1 MAKTSVEETNLLSI
15 FRNVNNGGCS
25 LLRKL
30 SDSAIS
36 SRNCLLGHKPKCLNC
51 IFFVSSSNPHQRFK
65 KELSVLTLGT
75 NLGKLRFWV
84 YCCCQMIVNSVQ
96 KETDIQ
102 NCDTLGPCQLLDV
115 SVSLGLCPLR
125 PEWPGRVGAK
135 ESEPAPAPSL
145 AALALIEAKR
155 FGLSRNFLV
164 FLTLGTETQ
173 QQQEQ
178 LSRTILYITQLSSE
192 LVLG

>member
-1 MAKTSVEETNLLSI
+1 
-15 FRNVNNGGCS
+15 
-25 LLRKL
+25 
-30 SDSAIS
+30 
-36 SRNCLLGHKPKCLNC
+36 
-51 IFFVSSSNPHQRFK
+51 
-65 KELSVLTLGT
+65 
-75 NLGKLRFWV
+75 
-84 YCCCQMIVNSVQ
+84 MIVTFA
-96 KETDIQ
+96 KETEIQ
-102 NCDTLGPCQLLDV
+102 NCATLGPCWLLNV

-164 FLTLGTETQ
+164 FLTQGTETQLQQ

>member
-1 MAKTSVEETNLLSI
+1 
-15 FRNVNNGGCS
+15 
-25 LLRKL
+25 
-30 SDSAIS
+30 
-36 SRNCLLGHKPKCLNC
+36 
-51 IFFVSSSNPHQRFK
+51 
-65 KELSVLTLGT
+65 
-75 NLGKLRFWV
+75 
-84 YCCCQMIVNSVQ
+84 MIVTFS
-96 KETDIQ
+96 KETEIQ
-102 NCDTLGPCQLLDV
+102 NCATLGPCWLLNV

-164 FLTLGTETQ
+164 FLTQGTETQLQQ

>member
-1 MAKTSVEETNLLSI
+1 MT
-15 FRNVNNGGCS
+15 
-25 LLRKL
+25 
-30 SDSAIS
+30 
-36 SRNCLLGHKPKCLNC
+36 P
-51 IFFVSSSNPHQRFK
+51 
-65 KELSVLTLGT
+65 
-75 NLGKLRFWV
+75 
-84 YCCCQMIVNSVQ
+84 
-96 KETDIQ
+96 
-102 NCDTLGPCQLLDV
+102 
-115 SVSLGLCPLR
+115 GLCPLR

-164 FLTLGTETQ
+164 FLTQGTETQLQ

-192 LVLG
+192 LLVLG